1 MKNQLKVEITEMFVA
16 KADKD
21 RVFYGCIKRS
31 RNEKGEM
38 NLFSRIAMPDGGV
51 LCANESDQ
59 LILAKNLNSMA
70 IMILDKNLH
79 GDKGKYVNL
88 NIKNE
93 AIPYNDECDPNMPSK
108 INIFFLN

>member
-16 KADKD
+16 KPDKD
-21 RVFYGCIKRS
+21 RIYFGCIKRS

-51 LCANESDQ
+51 LCANETDQ

-70 IMILDKNLH
+70 IMILDKNIH
-79 GDKGKYVNL
+79 NDTGKSVILEYPNHFT
-88 NIKNE
+88 
-93 AIPYNDECDPNMPSK
+93 IPFSYDFNRM
-108 INIFFLN
+108 FLN